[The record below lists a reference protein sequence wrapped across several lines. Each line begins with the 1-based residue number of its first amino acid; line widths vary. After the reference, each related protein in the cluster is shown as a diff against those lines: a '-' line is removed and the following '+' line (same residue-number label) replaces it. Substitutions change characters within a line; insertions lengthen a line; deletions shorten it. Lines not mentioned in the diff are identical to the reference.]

1 MALMN
6 YIVFRHIYS
15 VFIYFFSINY
25 NCNLSFC
32 ILCFF
37 LLSTSM
43 YAFLYAIRTVQ
54 LFIYFWNSFYTIYFM
69 NYVCVVYRIYIL
81 FYFNYMILKYVK
93 SHKINNIPRYRFSV
107 ISVLALNLF
116 VLCVL

>member
-1 MALMN
+1 
-6 YIVFRHIYS
+6 
-15 VFIYFFSINY
+15 
-25 NCNLSFC
+25 
-32 ILCFF
+32 
-37 LLSTSM
+37 
-43 YAFLYAIRTVQ
+43 
-54 LFIYFWNSFYTIYFM
+54 M